1 MDYKNQILEKIA
13 ANNEVVGIIGL
24 GYVGLPLAVNFA
36 EAGVKTIGFDKNPV
50 KVDSINHGN
59 NYIEDIRDAV
69 LKEVVDNVALSA
81 TTDFSRMAE
90 CDALLI
96 CVPTPLDRFKKPDM
110 SYIESACTEIGRHMK
125 PGTFISLESTT
136 YPTTTEDFML
146 PIIEAESIHNPL
158 NRKQHEQH
166 KPNKPE
172 TTNTETFKHSN
183 TKTFKHGLDFW
194 LAYSPERVDPG
205 NKQFHTRNTP
215 KVLGAITP
223 DGMQIGEVL
232 YKKAIDHIYPV
243 SSPRV
248 AEMVKIL
255 ENTYRLINISL
266 INELALL
273 AGKMDINIWE
283 VIDAAKTKPFGFQ
296 AFYPGPG
303 IGGHC
308 IPLDPF
314 YLEHIAKRY
323 NFDLSMIH
331 AAGHINMRMPHYMYI
346 KIATALNRHRKA
358 VNGST
363 ILFLGV
369 AYKPD
374 INDERESPAL
384 EIMDITAHKGGIVQ
398 YHDPFIPVV
407 QMNKDATADNKGT
420 LKSVDLTA
428 EALENADVVV
438 LTTNHAAFDVEFIRQ
453 HAKLIVDM
461 RNMIKESSDKVYKL

>member
-1 MDYKNQILEKIA
+1 MNYKTDLLQKIA
-13 ANNEVVGIIGL
+13 SNTEVVGIIGL

-36 EAGVKTIGFDKNPV
+36 EAGVKTLGFDKNPE
-50 KVDSINHGN
+50 KVDNINHGK
-59 NYIEDIRDAV
+59 NYIEDIRDAK
-69 LKEVVDNVALSA
+69 LKEVVDNVSLSA

-110 SYIESACTEIGRHMK
+110 SFIESACTDIGRYMK

-146 PIIEAESIHNPL
+146 PIIEHESQHNK
-158 NRKQHEQH
+158 NG
-166 KPNKPE
+166 
-172 TTNTETFKHSN
+172 SN
-183 TKTFKHGLDFW
+183 PSNSSNSSNSSTPFKHGVDFW

-205 NKQFHTRNTP
+205 NKSFHTRNTP
-215 KVLGAITP
+215 KVLGALTA
-223 DGMQIGEVL
+223 DGLEIGEAL
-232 YKKAIDHIYPV
+232 YKRAIDHIYTV

-255 ENTYRLINISL
+255 ENTYRLVNISL

-346 KIATALNRHRKA
+346 KIATALNRHKKA
-358 VNGST
+358 VNGSK

-369 AYKPD
+369 AYKPN

-384 EIMDITAHKGGIVQ
+384 EIMEIAEHKGGTVQ
-398 YHDPFIPVV
+398 YHDPHIPVARTHEG
-407 QMNKDATADNKGT
+407 KEYR
-420 LKSVDLTA
+420 SVELTA
-428 EALENADVVV
+428 ETLGAADVVV
-438 LTTNHAAFDVEFIRQ
+438 LTTNHSAFDVQFIQ
-453 HAKLIVDM
+453 EHAQMIVDM
-461 RNMIKESSDKVYKL
+461 RNMIQEGGEKVYKL

>member
-1 MDYKNQILEKIA
+1 MNNKKQITDKITSNKEK
-13 ANNEVVGIIGL
+13 VGIIGL

-36 EAGVKTIGFDKNPV
+36 EAGIKVIGFDKNKD
-50 KVDSINHGN
+50 KVDKINHGT
-59 NYIEDIRDAV
+59 NYIKDIRDAV
-69 LKEVVDNVALSA
+69 LREVVENISLTA
-81 TTDFSRMAE
+81 TNDFSRIAE

-110 SYIESACTEIGRHMK
+110 SYIETACKTIGQYMK

-136 YPTTTEDFML
+136 YPTTTEEFML
-146 PIIEAESIHNPL
+146 PIIE
-158 NRKQHEQH
+158 
-166 KPNKPE
+166 
-172 TTNTETFKHSN
+172 
-183 TKTFKHGLDFW
+183 KTSHLKHGTDFW

-205 NKQFHTRNTP
+205 NKNFHTRNTP
-215 KVLGAITP
+215 KVLGALTP
-223 DGMQIGEVL
+223 EGLEIGKL
-232 YKKAIDHIYPV
+232 IYSKAIDQIHPV

-255 ENTYRLINISL
+255 ENTYRLVNISL

-314 YLEHIAKRY
+314 YLEHIAKKY

-331 AAGHINMRMPHYMYI
+331 SAGHINMRMPHYMYI
-346 KIATALNRHRKA
+346 KIATALNRHQKA
-358 VNGST
+358 VNGSK

-369 AYKPD
+369 AYKPNID
-374 INDERESPAL
+374 DERESPAL
-384 EIMDITAHKGGIVQ
+384 EIMDITKHKGGDVT
-398 YHDPFIPVV
+398 YHDPFIPKIKTGEGNEFLSVV
-407 QMNKDATADNKGT
+407 LTKETLQQADC
-420 LKSVDLTA
+420 
-428 EALENADVVV
+428 VV
-438 LTTNHAAFDVEFIRQ
+438 LTTNHDAFDVDFIRR
-453 HAKLIVDM
+453 HAQMIVDL
-461 RNMIKESSDKVYKL
+461 RNMVKEGSENVYKL